1 MDGQLIEP
9 EETFIPLAD
18 GEMAVRR
25 WVSPGKPV
33 LLFAHAN
40 GFCGSAYTPL
50 LAPLAGDYEII
61 VPDLRGHGRSRLPAN
76 PDTHRSWDIYARD
89 LLALIDTLERKPDIM
104 AGHSMGAVSS
114 LLAASQLDSV
124 PRLILIEP
132 VVMPP
137 SAYLLFGGPL
147 APFFKNKMPIARQ
160 ARRRRNGWPDREAAL
175 ARYGNH
181 PTFKRWAPGM
191 LEAYLLDG
199 LAEQADGT
207 IALACDPAWEA
218 ANYEA
223 QGHDIG
229 RASRKAASRAS
240 VLKAEFGSTVI
251 RPAALTGRGASLTR
265 MDGVGHLAPMEAPD
279 RVRDWLKGELA
290 S

>member
-1 MDGQLIEP
+1 MDGQRIEP

-25 WVSPGKPV
+25 WANPGKPV

-50 LAPLAGDYEII
+50 LAPLAADHEII
-61 VPDLRGHGRSRLPAN
+61 VPDLRGHGRSRLPAD

-89 LLALIDTLERKPDIM
+89 LLALIGTLERQPDIL

-114 LLAASQLDSV
+114 LLAASRLDVV
-124 PRLILIEP
+124 PRLVLIEP

-137 SAYLLFGGPL
+137 RAYWLFGGPL
-147 APFFKNKMPIARQ
+147 APLLKNRMPIARQ

-175 ARYGNH
+175 ARYANH

-191 LEAYLLDG
+191 LEAYLQDG

-207 IALACDPAWEA
+207 MALACDPAWEA

-229 RASRKAASRAS
+229 GAARKAASRAS

-251 RPAALTGRGASLTR
+251 RPSTLTARGASLTR

-279 RVRDWLKGELA
+279 RVRDWLQAQLA
-290 S
+290 L